1 MNLGT
6 KIKVLRKSRGI
17 TLQQLSEAT
26 GLSIGYLSNLERDS
40 TSPTI
45 SSLLKICE
53 VFNVDLSSFLSPLP
67 EEKIIVKKD
76 ERREIFYSDT
86 SKVKFEAISE
96 KTGMLKGYCITI
108 KPGGNYGE
116 ISRGHLQDELSM
128 VIQGTMMIDVCEEK
142 YVLNEGDTIYIEA
155 NAPHQYQNIG
165 DTDCIFYCALA

>member
-1 MNLGT
+1 MNLGN

-26 GLSIGYLSNLERDS
+26 DLSMGYLSNLERDT

-53 VFNVDLSSFLSPLP
+53 VFNIDISSFLSPLI
-67 EEKIIVKKD
+67 EEKILVKKD
-76 ERREIFYSDT
+76 ERREMFYSDT

-96 KTGMLKGYCITI
+96 KKGALKGYCITI

-116 ISRGHLQDELSM
+116 VSRGHIQDELCM
-128 VIQGTMMIDVCEEK
+128 VIQGSMEIYVSEEK
-142 YVLNEGDTIYIEA
+142 YILNEGDTIYIAA
-155 NAPHQYQNIG
+155 NAPHQYKNIG
-165 DTDCIFYCALA
+165 DIDCIFYSALA